1 MEQALIELMESVFE
15 TTLENKSIEE
25 CTPKN
30 IENWDS
36 LAFLNLVSVI
46 EESYGVSF
54 YPEDISDMIDGGEK
68 LLKVV
73 ESKVK

>member
-15 TTLENKSIEE
+15 TTLENKSIKE

-30 IENWDS
+30 INNWDS
-36 LAFLNLVSVI
+36 LSFLNLVSVI

-54 YPEDISDMIDGGEK
+54 CPEDISDMVDGGEK
-68 LLKVV
+68 LLNVV
-73 ESKVK
+73 ESKIK